1 MKRRRLGLF
10 FLIILLGIGAGLLYG
25 WFIMPAKTSSLEITD
40 LRMDYKTDYILM
52 VAEIYETDV
61 DLQAAESKLISLG
74 EDWQALIGE
83 SIKFAENI
91 GYSQNDL
98 DKMLN
103 LSDAIKAPSV
113 KQ

>member
-1 MKRRRLGLF
+1 
-10 FLIILLGIGAGLLYG
+10 
-25 WFIMPAKTSSLEITD
+25 MPAKTSSLEITD

-52 VAEIYETDV
+52 VAEIYQTDV
-61 DLQAAESKLISLG
+61 DLQAAESRLISLG

>member
-1 MKRRRLGLF
+1 MKRRRVGLF
-10 FLIILLGIGAGLLYG
+10 FLIILMGIGAGLLYG
-25 WFIMPAKTSSLEITD
+25 WFIMPAKPSSLEITD

-52 VAEIYETDV
+52 VAEIYQTDV
-61 DLQAAESKLISLG
+61 DLQAAESRLISLG
-74 EDWQALIGE
+74 KDWQTLIGE

-103 LSDAIKAPSV
+103 LSDAITTPSV
-113 KQ
+113 KR